1 MGQPKTITEKK
12 TPMNMTN
19 QKHKY
24 QFPLPFDYSTLR
36 NMKGRKLPKAV
47 KLQMIEEGFASGQT
61 LIKISEELGYSSN
74 YLSAVKNNKNH
85 SLHNDLIK
93 IIEKCTGKPTMT
105 NMDEMKLVIEE
116 QQALISEYEEVI
128 LALLEKFKG
137 IKQ

>member
-1 MGQPKTITEKK
+1 
-12 TPMNMTN
+12 MNMTN

-36 NMKGRKLPKAV
+36 NMKGRKLPKSV

-85 SLHNDLIK
+85 SLHNDLIQ
-93 IIEKCTGKPTMT
+93 IIEKATGKPTMT

-116 QQALISEYEEVI
+116 QQALISEYEKTIEG
-128 LALLEKFKG
+128 LLNLLDR
-137 IKQ
+137 

>member
-1 MGQPKTITEKK
+1 
-12 TPMNMTN
+12 MTN

-85 SLHNDLIK
+85 TLHNDLIK
-93 IIEKCTGKPTMT
+93 IIEKFTGKPTMT

-116 QQALISEYEEVI
+116 QQALISEYEKTIEG
-128 LALLEKFKG
+128 LLHLLDR
-137 IKQ
+137 